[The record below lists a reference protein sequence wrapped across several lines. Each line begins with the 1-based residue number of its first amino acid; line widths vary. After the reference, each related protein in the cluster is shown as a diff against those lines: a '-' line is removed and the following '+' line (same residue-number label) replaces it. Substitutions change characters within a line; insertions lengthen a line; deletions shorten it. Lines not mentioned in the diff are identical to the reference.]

1 MEFGKFHIYQPKNIS
16 WDVNGLIG
24 SRLSL
29 LLKSSLNPMELT
41 NYQETFALVAKL
53 DTIQVLL
60 SLTMNLNWS
69 LYQLNVK
76 NVFLN
81 EDLEEDFY
89 MEIPPSFET

>member
-1 MEFGKFHIYQPKNIS
+1 
-16 WDVNGLIG
+16 
-24 SRLSL
+24 
-29 LLKSSLNPMELT
+29 MELT
-41 NYQETFALVAKL
+41 DYQETFALVAKL
-53 DTIQVLL
+53 NTIQVLL
-60 SLTMNLNWS
+60 SLTTNLNWP